1 MHDQNLDLYLCDDIS
16 YFRHVLRATLSGVA
30 RVSGVS
36 LQWIKKNAP
45 LQNSK
50 WLLVWAADTWQLDPA
65 PGTFWNK
72 KVYCLICHHL
82 PLKLLYCEASC
93 FYEDIGHEGLK
104 LSLPSNHNFRKLAAV
119 GAENK
124 SPALRSEP
132 WQILIRLRG
141 LPRRRVTCGGNFKA
155 RLSSAE
161 RASYSSPLAYKEWKN
176 RKVPSQQNWWWWQA
190 VYIRVMSSQNAF
202 NGQTFG
208 QFGWNYCGK

>member
-1 MHDQNLDLYLCDDIS
+1 MPHFKIQIGSLSELRTLD
-16 YFRHVLRATLSGVA
+16 
-30 RVSGVS
+30 S
-36 LQWIKKNAP
+36 LIQR
-45 LQNSK
+45 
-50 WLLVWAADTWQLDPA
+50 
-65 PGTFWNK
+65 GTFWNK

-82 PLKLLYCEASC
+82 TLKLLYYEASC

-119 GAENK
+119 GAKIE

-132 WQILIRLRG
+132 WQVLIRLRG

-176 RKVPSQQNWWWWQA
+176 RKDRRKADTN
-190 VYIRVMSSQNAF
+190 
-202 NGQTFG
+202 QTITPPAATAG
-208 QFGWNYCGK
+208 RPRPL